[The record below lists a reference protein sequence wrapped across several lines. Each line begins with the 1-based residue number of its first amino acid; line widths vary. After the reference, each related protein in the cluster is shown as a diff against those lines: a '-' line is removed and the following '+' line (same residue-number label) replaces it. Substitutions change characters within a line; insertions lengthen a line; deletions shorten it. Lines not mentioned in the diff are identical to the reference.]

1 MAAPKSTIPPD
12 LNDGYFDSVEIGVLS
27 IAFEKAWAF
36 VEFDP
41 MLGQVELT
49 KRQSEL
55 ARCLMRQLKLGETTP
70 TSLANTAIRMLQ
82 KNRKVS
88 RRRLSGDRETSFPEQ
103 RCASIDRQLLL
114 RYP

>member
-1 MAAPKSTIPPD
+1 MTALKSTIPLD
-12 LNDGYFDSVEIGVLS
+12 LNHGYFDSVEIDVLS

-41 MLGQVELT
+41 MLGQVELP

-55 ARCLMRQLKLGETTP
+55 ARGLMRQLKLGETDP
-70 TSLANTAIRMLQ
+70 TSLANTAIRMLR

-88 RRRLSGDRETSFPEQ
+88 RRRLSGDRKASFPEQ
-103 RCASIDRQLLL
+103 RSASVDRQLLL
-114 RYP
+114 RSR